1 MASRSLTRSDD
12 PLYWAVRVG
21 ESLLRRAVRDGAGLC
36 WPIRDRRVQTRFRRP
51 WDVYSGSAGVGLFLG
66 LLGKTT
72 GERRFQEAGERA
84 LKRSLSCGL
93 RAGEPQGLAGLSG
106 IGQALL
112 IVGLADQARAIG
124 DRVSPL
130 RDGEVCDLLYGS
142 AGIGT
147 FLLSLHR
154 RTGKRRYLRAAFL
167 RGDAL
172 LQAGPP
178 WPLNGSRY
186 TGYSHG
192 AAGIGEFFLRLYA
205 ESGDERFLDGAR
217 MCLRLVTRH
226 SVRRGARLDTI
237 YKPDDPRVIRHWCHG
252 SPGILLF
259 EMAGAEIR
267 KSHSWLKRARQRAF
281 ATLDSVR
288 NSRLAPLCYCHGLA
302 GNLDM
307 LLEFGWR
314 DKVLRLAQDKILPR
328 ALPDRAGLSF
338 PWQAG
343 SWPAPGFFLGDAGIG
358 FFFLRL
364 ARPETPLFYRLV

>member
-1 MASRSLTRSDD
+1 MASRSLARSGD
-12 PLYWAVRVG
+12 PLCWAVRVG
-21 ESLLRRAVRDGAGLC
+21 ESLLRRAVREGAGLC
-36 WPIRDRRVQTRFRRP
+36 WPVRDRRAQTKLRRP
-51 WDVYSGSAGVGLFLG
+51 WDLYSGSAGVGLFLG

-72 GERRFQEAGERA
+72 GERRFREAGERA
-84 LKRSLSCGL
+84 LERSLSCGL
-93 RAGEPQGLAGLSG
+93 KAGEPQGLAGLSG

-112 IVGLADQARAIG
+112 ILGLVDQACAIG
-124 DRVSPL
+124 DRVAPL
-130 RDGEVCDLLYGS
+130 RKGEVCDLLYGS

-154 RTGKRRYLRAAFL
+154 RTRERRHLRAALL

-172 LQAGPP
+172 LKAGSP
-178 WPLNGSRY
+178 WSLNGSCY

-192 AAGIGEFFLRLYA
+192 AAGIGEFFLRLFA
-205 ESGDERFLDGAR
+205 ESGDERFLAGMRD
-217 MCLRLVTRH
+217 CLRLVTRH
-226 SVRRGARLDTI
+226 SVCRGARLDTI
-237 YKPDDPRVIRHWCHG
+237 YKPDDPRVVRHWCHG

-259 EMAGAEIR
+259 EMAGAEVHKGR
-267 KSHSWLKRARQRAF
+267 SWLERARRRAF
-281 ATLDSVR
+281 ATLDSIR

-314 DKVLRLAQDKILPR
+314 DKVLSLAKNKILPT

-338 PWQAG
+338 PCQAG
-343 SWPAPGFFLGDAGIG
+343 PWPAPGFFLGDAGVG

-364 ARPETPLFYRLV
+364 ARPGTPLFYRLV

>member
-1 MASRSLTRSDD
+1 MASRSLARSGD
-12 PLYWAVRVG
+12 PLCWAVRVG
-21 ESLLRRAVRDGAGLC
+21 ESLLRRAVREGAGLC
-36 WPIRDRRVQTRFRRP
+36 WPVRDRRAQTKLRRP
-51 WDVYSGSAGVGLFLG
+51 WDLYSGSAGVGLFLG
-66 LLGKTT
+66 LLGQAT

-93 RAGEPQGLAGLSG
+93 KAGEPQGLAGLAG

-112 IVGLADQARAIG
+112 ILGLVDQARAIG
-124 DRVSPL
+124 DRVAPL
-130 RDGEVCDLLYGS
+130 RKDEICDLLYGS

-154 RTGKRRYLRAAFL
+154 RTGARRYLRAAL
-167 RGDAL
+167 IRGDAL
-172 LQAGPP
+172 LKAGPP
-178 WPLNGSRY
+178 WPLDGSCY

-192 AAGIGEFFLRLYA
+192 AAGIGEFFLHLHA
-205 ESGDERFLDGAR
+205 ESGQKRFLAGVRD
-217 MCLRLVTRH
+217 CLRLVARH
-226 SVRRGARLDTI
+226 SVRRGARLDTV

-259 EMAGAEIR
+259 EMTGARIR
-267 KSHSWLKRARQRAF
+267 KGRSWLERARGRAF
-281 ATLDSVR
+281 ATLDSIR
-288 NSRLAPLCYCHGLA
+288 KSRLAPLCYCHGLA

-314 DKVLRLAQDKILPR
+314 DKALRLAQDKILPT

-338 PWQAG
+338 PSQAG
-343 SWPAPGFFLGDAGIG
+343 PWPWPGFFLGDAGIG